1 MNTTAEIKNSLH
13 ELIVETNDIDVLTK
27 MKAYFRQLKA
37 KNADW
42 WDNIDDASK
51 EAIETGIKQAD
62 EGNLTSHQDARKR
75 IDNFLKKNG

>member
-13 ELIVETNDIDVLTK
+13 KLIVETNDIDVLTQ
-27 MKAYFRQLKA
+27 MKAYFRQLTA

-42 WDNIDDASK
+42 WDNIDETSK

-62 EGNLTSHQDARKR
+62 EGNLVSNQDARKR